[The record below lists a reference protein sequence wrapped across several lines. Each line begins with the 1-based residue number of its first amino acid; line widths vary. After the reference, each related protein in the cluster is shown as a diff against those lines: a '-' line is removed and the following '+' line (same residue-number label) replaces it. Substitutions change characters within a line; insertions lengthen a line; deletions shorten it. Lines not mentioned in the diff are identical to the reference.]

1 MTAYRA
7 STGKPGRALKTPG
20 RPRRRTPSVARSARR
35 LIVLLALSLGA
46 IPQVHAGRTGVDFHF
61 GTLGLGLGIDAKVS
75 PYTGFRFG
83 FNRFK
88 TSSDWEE
95 DDLEYE
101 AGIDFDSVHGLLDWH
116 PFGGKFRLTGGVM
129 ATDHRIDAA
138 AEVEA
143 GDEIGD
149 GRATR
154 RGRLEAEVRFE
165 EWTPYIG
172 SGWDWRFDRSDLEM
186 TLDLGVLA
194 RGNPDV
200 KLRETSDTGASEQD
214 LNEAENEIED
224 EWSDFNIYPVVQ
236 FGLLYRF

>member
-1 MTAYRA
+1 MSSRFAQVA
-7 STGKPGRALKTPG
+7 F
-20 RPRRRTPSVARSARR
+20 RTV
-35 LIVLLALSLGA
+35 VLALAGA
-46 IPQVHAGRTGVDFHF
+46 LAVPAAQASRTGVDFHF
-61 GTLGLGLGIDAKVS
+61 GTLGLGLGIDAQVS

-95 DDLEYE
+95 DDLDYE
-101 AGIDFDSVHGLLDWH
+101 AGIDFDTVHGLLDWH

-138 AEVEA
+138 ADVEI

-149 GRATR
+149 GQASRN
-154 RGRLEAEVRFE
+154 GRLEAEVKFE

-172 SGWDWRFDRSDLEM
+172 TGWDWRFDRSNLEM

-194 RGNPDV
+194 RGDPDV
-200 KLRETSDTGASEQD
+200 ELRETSDTGASQQD
-214 LNEAENEIED
+214 LNEAEDEIED
-224 EWSDFNIYPVVQ
+224 EWSDYNLYPVVQ

>member
-1 MTAYRA
+1 MSAGSVQRTLRVLAVA
-7 STGKPGRALKTPG
+7 VVGALAAP
-20 RPRRRTPSVARSARR
+20 AA
-35 LIVLLALSLGA
+35 
-46 IPQVHAGRTGVDFHF
+46 HAGKAGVDFHF
-61 GTLGLGLGIDAKVS
+61 GTLGLGLGIDTQVS
-75 PYTGFRFG
+75 PHTGFRLG
-83 FNRFK
+83 FNRFR

-95 DDLEYE
+95 DDLDYE

-138 AEVEA
+138 ADVEA

-149 GRATR
+149 GQANRN
-154 RGRLEAEVRFE
+154 GRLEAEVEFE

-172 SGWDWRFDRSDLEM
+172 TGWDWRFDRSNFEM

-200 KLRETSDTGASEQD
+200 ELRETEDTGASQQD

-224 EWSDFNIYPVVQ
+224 EWEEYNIYPVVQ

>member
-1 MTAYRA
+1 MSDRSVRIALRIFVVAIAGTLAVPAAHA
-7 STGKPGRALKTPG
+7 S
-20 RPRRRTPSVARSARR
+20 
-35 LIVLLALSLGA
+35 
-46 IPQVHAGRTGVDFHF
+46 RTGVDFHF
-61 GTLGLGLGIDAKVS
+61 GTLGLGLGIDAQVS
-75 PYTGFRFG
+75 PHTGFRIG

-95 DDLEYE
+95 DDLDYE

-138 AEVEA
+138 ADVEA
-143 GDEIGD
+143 GDDIGD
-149 GRATR
+149 GEATR
-154 RGRLEAEVRFE
+154 TGRLEAEVKFE
-165 EWTPYIG
+165 EWTSYIG
-172 SGWDWRFDRSDLEM
+172 TGWDWRFDRSNLEM

-200 KLRETSDTGASEQD
+200 ELRETSDTGASQQN
-214 LNEAENEIED
+214 LNEAEDDIED

>member
-1 MTAYRA
+1 MSRR
-7 STGKPGRALKTPG
+7 PALNAFPILLVVLAG
-20 RPRRRTPSVARSARR
+20 
-35 LIVLLALSLGA
+35 LLAMPGA
-46 IPQVHAGRTGVDFHF
+46 HAARTGVDFHL
-61 GTLGLGLGIDAKVS
+61 GTLGLGLGIDSQLS
-75 PYTGFRFG
+75 PHTGLRLG
-83 FNRFK
+83 FNRFRI
-88 TSSDWEE
+88 SSDWEE

-116 PFGGKFRLTGGVM
+116 PFAGRFRFTGGVM
-129 ATDHRIDAA
+129 ATDHSIDAA
-138 AEVEA
+138 ADVEP

-154 RGRLEAEVRFE
+154 DGRLEAEVEFE
-165 EWTPYIG
+165 EWAPYIG
-172 SGWDWRFDRSDLEM
+172 AGWDWRFNRSNLEM

-200 KLRETSDTGASEQD
+200 KLRETGDTGASQQD
-214 LNEAENEIED
+214 LDEEEDEIDD